1 MRCSQKEWVGCL
13 AIPGRIPTPWRGKRE
28 RKKGK
33 ERDEGVG
40 GGGGGGGC
48 RRKGTGKE
56 RGHGQEVIVR
66 LYSHM

>member
-1 MRCSQKEWVGCL
+1 MFTERVGC
-13 AIPGRIPTPWRGKRE
+13 IPGRIYQHPGGERERGRRGKRE
-28 RKKGK
+28 MKGW
-33 ERDEGVG
+33 G